1 MQAAFSLFLQALNDI
16 GEAVGNHRTEFTVYC
31 RPAKQKLS
39 RNELQALERQIDLS
53 CVHSRNLIQVFIQ
66 RHLSCPR
73 LLSGGFTVS
82 ENQNW
87 QEQLQQ
93 RAGDLIAQRLG
104 NFAEELQ
111 TIQTT
116 LNGIRERLQ
125 GQSVAVTAEET
136 AGLQECLNQAR
147 YAAIQEVENG
157 FQSRLAEATQ
167 QAREEAASQVR
178 QEYESKLQDLQNQL
192 ESARQASATA
202 GLSAAAV
209 TSVAVTEEAPAP
221 NYRSLRT
228 ALEEIDAQRQQAD
241 VLATLVQHAAHYTPR
256 AVFFV
261 IKSGSAIGWKAMG
274 FSNGLTDDT
283 VRALQLPLSA
293 NAVLNE
299 ASSALHTVSVNNSAT
314 GVLGT
319 YDFPVAQAVA
329 VPLVIRGKAAAILYA
344 DSGAEG
350 GTVHL
355 DALEALMQVT
365 SMAIELLPVRRNQP
379 AAPPVAAPPAPAP
392 PPPVVTPEPVPA
404 PSFAYTPPAEEP
416 PAVSASVI
424 TPLTTTPEI
433 KEAMPAT
440 ATTTT
445 MPTAQAD
452 DEVRAHNDARRF
464 ARLLVS
470 EIKLYNEQKVL
481 EGRRSHDLYERL
493 KEDVDRSR
501 QMYEKRVSASVAA
514 KFDYF
519 YDELLHTLGE
529 GDPAK
534 LGRGCPG
541 PTVPIG

>member
-1 MQAAFSLFLQALNDI
+1 M
-16 GEAVGNHRTEFTVYC
+16 
-31 RPAKQKLS
+31 
-39 RNELQALERQIDLS
+39 
-53 CVHSRNLIQVFIQ
+53 
-66 RHLSCPR
+66 
-73 LLSGGFTVS
+73 S

-111 TIQTT
+111 TIQTA

-125 GQSVAVTAEET
+125 HQSLAVTAEET

-147 YAAIQEVENG
+147 YAAIQEVENS
-157 FQSRLAEATQ
+157 FQARLAEAVQ
-167 QAREEAASQVR
+167 QAREETGTQLR
-178 QEYESKLQDLQNQL
+178 QEYEPKLQDLQTQL
-192 ESARQASATA
+192 ETARQASAISSLGLATA
-202 GLSAAAV
+202 PVEA
-209 TSVAVTEEAPAP
+209 APAAHYP
-221 NYRSLRT
+221 SLRT
-228 ALEEIDAQRQQAD
+228 ALEDIDAQRQQAD
-241 VLATLVQHAAHYTPR
+241 VLATLVQHAARYTPR
-256 AVFFV
+256 VVFFV
-261 IKSGSAIGWKAMG
+261 IKSGNAIGWKATG

-283 VRALQLPLSA
+283 VRTLQLPLSA
-293 NAVLNE
+293 NPVLHE
-299 ASSALHTVSVNNSAT
+299 ASTALHTIAMNNAAT
-314 GVLGT
+314 GVLGN
-319 YDFPVAQAVA
+319 YDFPVAHAVA
-329 VPLVIRGKAAAILYA
+329 VPLVIRGKAAAVLYA
-344 DSGAEG
+344 DSGAES
-350 GTVHL
+350 GTVHV
-355 DALEALMQVT
+355 DALESLMQVT
-365 SMAIELLPVRRNQP
+365 SMAIELLPVRRNQT
-379 AAPPVAAPPAPAP
+379 AP
-392 PPPVVTPEPVPA
+392 PPAAAQPAPTPVPPPMPATTPEPAPTFGFPSPSAEEAPSVTASVVTPLSGGV
-404 PSFAYTPPAEEP
+404 
-416 PAVSASVI
+416 
-424 TPLTTTPEI
+424 EI
-433 KEAMPAT
+433 KEPVA

-541 PTVPIG
+541 PTVPVS